1 MGLGQIR
8 VRGWDGLGQRMGWIR
23 SEDGIRV
30 RGWD

>member
-8 VRGWDGLGQRMGWIR
+8 VRGWDGLGQRMGL
-23 SEDGIRV
+23 GHIRV